1 MVRMFKIALVAAVV
15 GSSVLSGP
23 VMAQEGED
31 APVQLRAPQPR
42 RSDEPPFLWNLLAVI
57 VIAGSI
63 FGVNMIPSKRG
74 HQD

>member
-1 MVRMFKIALVAAVV
+1 MRKFKLVMVAAVV
-15 GSSVLSGP
+15 GASFLAGP
-23 VMAQEGED
+23 AMAQEGED
-31 APVQLRAPQPR
+31 APVELRPPQPR
-42 RSDEPPFLWNLLAVI
+42 KSDEPPFLWNLFAVI

>member
-1 MVRMFKIALVAAVV
+1 MRTFKLVMIAAMVGV
-15 GSSVLSGP
+15 SVLSGP
-23 VMAQEGED
+23 AMAQEGED

-42 RSDEPPFLWNLLAVI
+42 KSDEPPFLWNLFAVI
-57 VIAGSI
+57 IIAGSI